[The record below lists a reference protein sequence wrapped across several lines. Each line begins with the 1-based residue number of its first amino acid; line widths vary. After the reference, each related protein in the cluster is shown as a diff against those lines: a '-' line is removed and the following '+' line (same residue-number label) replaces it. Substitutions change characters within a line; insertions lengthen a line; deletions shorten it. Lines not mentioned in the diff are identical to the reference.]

1 VFRNPETLC
10 IVSSP
15 QSHSVLVICFTDWP
29 QALLA
34 LSKQLKQETHRA
46 LAACAASALGSVI
59 ALSADGRGRASSAE
73 GAHELT
79 AEEDVAMSALV
90 CALEH
95 GYDGVRVAAA
105 CAVGKAGLR
114 NNNATSALL
123 KIVEVVSL
131 ECDAARLD
139 ACSQDPLCLAQLCR
153 SRVTRVAV
161 LGAWSGEV

>member
-1 VFRNPETLC
+1 MVT
-10 IVSSP
+10 
-15 QSHSVLVICFTDWP
+15 CFTDWP

-59 ALSADGRGRASSAE
+59 ALSTDGRGREISAE

-79 AEEDVAMSALV
+79 AEEDVALSALV

-105 CAVGKAGLR
+105 YAMGKAGLR
-114 NNNATSALL
+114 NNTATAALL
-123 KIVEVVSL
+123 KIVEV
-131 ECDAARLD
+131 CH
-139 ACSQDPLCLAQLCR
+139 
-153 SRVTRVAV
+153 
-161 LGAWSGEV
+161 